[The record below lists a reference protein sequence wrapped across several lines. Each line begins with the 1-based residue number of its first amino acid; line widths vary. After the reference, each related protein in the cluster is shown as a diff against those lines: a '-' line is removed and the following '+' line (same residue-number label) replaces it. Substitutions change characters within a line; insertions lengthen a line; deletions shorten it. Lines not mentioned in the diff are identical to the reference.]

1 MWSNRGKTV
10 DAVLQRLV
18 KTVNNANGVP
28 IVSGDSSTYFH
39 TDLAFYTDFKRYSL
53 FDLSFTP
60 YLQFD
65 LLDNGQHT
73 LLLDGSFKPFE
84 QANKLSPPSL
94 TGQNVFEYA
103 RLVVNTMEMNGCRM
117 RVVGSIEEVDF
128 DSEPTPEQYR
138 QLESTI
144 KAPAIRTIDN
154 VFAIVATLLLA
165 DTINYININVYG
177 DGRVD
182 ILGVEKILES
192 MPVRELIID

>member
-10 DAVLQRLV
+10 DEVLLRLV
-18 KTVNNANGVP
+18 SAVNTTNGVP
-28 IVSGDSSTYFH
+28 IVSADSSTYFH
-39 TDLAFYTDFKRYSL
+39 SDLAFYTDFKRYSL
-53 FDLSFTP
+53 LDLSFTP

-73 LLLDGSFKPFE
+73 LLLDGSFRPFE

-103 RLVVNTMEMNGCRM
+103 RLVVNTMEMNGYRM
-117 RVVGSIEEVDF
+117 RLVSSIEEVDF

-144 KAPAIRTIDN
+144 KAPAIHTIDK
-154 VFAIVATLLLA
+154 VFTIAATFLLA
-165 DTINYININVYG
+165 DTINYITINVYG

-182 ILGVEKILES
+182 ILGVEKILER
-192 MPVRELIID
+192 MPVRELILD